1 MKVEEILNRKKG
13 YLILEDG
20 VKLEGYLFGAE
31 TSVSGELVFSTGM
44 VGYPESISDPSYTG
58 QILVFSYPLIG
69 NYGVPSWKEVDPV
82 SKLPVNFESDKAHV
96 QAIICQDYTEEYSH
110 WAAQKSLSEWLKE
123 SGIPGLYGI
132 DTRALISKI
141 REKGSLKA
149 KIIVGSKDAD
159 SIPFED
165 INLRNLVAEVS
176 TKTIRTFQASEKVRK
191 NKRVIVLDC
200 GIKYNQIRCLLNR
213 GMDIKVVP
221 WDYDVVAKEPLDQW
235 DGLFISN
242 GPGDPALCSTAIEN
256 IRKVLALPTPKPVF
270 GVCMGNQLLGHAAG
284 CKTHKMK
291 YGNRGL
297 NQPCVDQ
304 KTGRCHITSQNHGY
318 VIDTDS
324 LPADGQWKTYF
335 INANDG
341 TNEGI
346 YHSSKPF
353 FSVQFHPEAKAGPT
367 DTEYLF
373 DNFVSYIM
381 GEPLTSPMNHS
392 KIIETPKKINK
403 VLILGSGGLSIGQ
416 AGEFDYSGSQAIK
429 ALKEEGVKTV
439 LINPNIATVQTSP
452 GLADKVYFL
461 PVNAVSV
468 KKVIENE
475 NPDGI
480 LVTFGGQTALNCGIE
495 LYKSGILEKYN
506 VKVLGTPIETII
518 ATEDRG
524 IFAEKLEEINEHIA
538 PSMAC
543 DTLEEAIYQ
552 ADRIGYPVIIRAAY
566 CLGGLGSGF
575 ANNKEQLISLVT
587 EALATSSQVLVE
599 KSLKGWKEIEY
610 EVLRDSHDNCI
621 TVCNMENFDPLGI
634 HTGESIVVAP
644 SQTLTDR
651 EYQMLREVAIKTVRH
666 LGVIGECNIQ
676 YALNPDTED
685 YCIIEVNAR
694 LSRSSALASKATGY
708 PLAFI
713 SAKVALGF
721 DLANLRNTITKKTT
735 ACFEPS
741 LDYLVVKMPR
751 WDLKKFNRVSPKIS
765 SSMKSVGEVMSIG
778 RKFEEAIQKAIR
790 MVMDNTVDG
799 FQAGIY
805 PTSDEEL
812 ENPTN
817 NRIFVLA
824 SAFRDGYSVD
834 RVHSLTKID
843 RWFLTKLKYIIDLE
857 THLSNYRETS
867 IPAELLLHAKQ
878 NGFSDKQIAK
888 AVGTTEL
895 SIRENRKRCGVVP
908 LTKHID
914 TVAAEFPAQNN
925 YLYMTYNASVD
936 DIEIT
941 DKAFITLGSGSYRI
955 GSSVEFDWCAVSC
968 IRTLRSLGQKS
979 IMINFNPETVSTD
992 YDECDYLYFEE
1003 LSLERVLDIY
1013 ERGGPDSNNGVILSV
1028 GGQIPNNLAIPLLR
1042 CNVKVLGTHPDMID
1056 NAENRYKFSRLLDTI
1071 GIDQPLW
1078 KELTSIEDTKVF
1090 CESVGFPCLVR
1101 PSYVLSG
1108 AAMNVVHSA
1117 ADLEA
1122 FLTEAAAV
1130 SRDHPV
1136 VISKFIQEAK
1146 EIEIDAVADNGQIVL
1161 FAISEHVENAG
1172 VHSGDATLVC
1182 PAQDL
1187 DNNTVQQVEETARK
1201 IAAALNVSGPFNI
1214 QFIAKNNEIK
1224 VIECNLRCS
1233 RSFPF
1238 ISKTLNVD
1246 FIELATKIIIRQ
1258 PYELP
1263 TIKDVNYVGVKVPQF
1278 SFIRLKGADPVLGVE
1293 MASTG
1298 EVACFGNTREEAYI
1312 KGLIS
1317 TGFKAPEQ
1325 NVLISIGPFK
1335 EKQEFLP
1342 SARKLID
1349 MGYTLF
1355 GTQGTAD
1362 FYSENGVKITQ
1373 LDWDEEE
1380 LGDKPITK
1388 KMTNNIIHLFIN
1400 LPSKNK
1406 YRRPS
1411 SFMSKGYSLRRVAVD
1426 FQVPLITN
1434 IKCAKLF
1441 VDSLAYMKGPMALET
1456 VDYRTSTKN
1465 RIVQLPG
1472 LIDVHVHLREPGATH
1487 KEDWDSGTASALAG
1501 GFTIVGAMPNTNP
1514 PVHNAE
1520 TFELCH
1526 SLATSK
1532 ARCDYGIFV
1541 GATIT
1546 NTTTA
1551 AQLAPQSMAMKM
1563 YLEETFAPLP
1573 LKDDIQAWR
1582 EHVIN
1587 WPGHTPICVH
1597 ADGRN
1602 LAAIMMLCWSHNK
1615 AIHVCHVSH
1624 KEEIDLIRDAKLRGM
1639 RITCEVSPHHLILSE
1654 KDIPRIGSG
1663 QSEVRPKLGT
1673 EEDRLA
1679 LWKNIDYID
1688 MIATDH
1694 APHTYEE
1701 KCMAKPPPGFPG
1713 LETSLTLM
1721 LTAVHEGKITLDE
1734 LVQKM
1739 HTNPKNIF
1747 SLPDQPNT
1755 YIEVDL
1761 DEEWTIPKKMEYSR
1775 CGWTPF
1781 EGLKVKGR
1789 VIKVVLRGTIVYNDG
1804 KILAAPGFGKDVR
1817 SKEFVS
1823 RVPTPAVST
1832 PFTATTTP
1840 LGHSLLVSQKPQT
1853 PLSISSPLIV
1863 ETSPSKK
1870 PYMNGVA
1877 TQQQQ
1882 QQQQTPIPTPTSQP
1896 VATPVQQPQST
1907 PPQTPIAH
1915 QPVIGS
1921 ILKKDEVIE
1930 SLFMSHQDNSFR
1942 GKHILSVKQFN
1953 RKHLH
1958 YLFGLA
1964 HEMRTIVKRSG
1975 GCDTLKG
1982 KVLAT
1987 LFYEPSTRTQCSF
2000 TAAMERLGG
2009 SVVSVDSSSSSVAKG
2024 ESISDTIRTLE
2035 SYCDA
2040 VVMRHPQVGS
2050 IESAINHAKKPVINA
2065 GDGIGEHPTQALLDV
2080 FTIREE
2086 LGTVNGLTITLLGD
2100 LKHGRTVHSLVRLL
2114 SLYQVK
2120 LNYVS
2125 PSTLRMPQEIIQ
2137 ELAAKGIEQKE
2148 YNRLEDVLPSTNV
2161 LYVTRIQ
2168 KERFSDI
2175 SQYESVKDQF
2185 IITPHTLTKAMDNMI
2200 VMHPLPR
2207 VNEISIEVDS
2217 DPRAAYFRQMENGM
2231 YVRMALL
2238 ASIFDKF

>member
-1 MKVEEILNRKKG
+1 MSDISSNILNRKKG
-13 YLILEDG
+13 FLILEDG
-20 VKLEGYLFGAE
+20 SKLEGYVFGAHK
-31 TSVSGELVFSTGM
+31 SVVGECVFSTGM

-69 NYGVPSWKEVDPV
+69 NYGVPSFKEVDPH
-82 SKLPVNFESDKAHV
+82 SKLPINFESERAHC
-96 QAIICQDYTEEYSH
+96 QAIIVSDYTDDYSH
-110 WAAQKSLSEWLKE
+110 WAAERSLSEWLAD
-123 SGIPGLYGI
+123 SGIPALYGI
-132 DTRALISKI
+132 DTRALITKI
-141 REKGSLKA
+141 RETGSLKA
-149 KIIVGSKDAD
+149 KVVMAD
-159 SIPFED
+159 ELQSMATVPFED

-176 TKTIRTFQASEKVRK
+176 TKSVRTFEAAPAVRK

-200 GIKYNQIRCLLNR
+200 GVKYNQLRCLLNR
-213 GMDIKVVP
+213 GMDLKVVP
-221 WDYDVVAKEPLDQW
+221 WDYDVVANEKPEDW
-235 DGLFISN
+235 HGLFISN
-242 GPGDPALCSTAIEN
+242 GPGDPSLCGKAIDN
-256 IRKVLALPTPKPVF
+256 IRKVLALPAAKPVF
-270 GVCMGNQLLGHAAG
+270 GVCMGNQLLGWAAG
-284 CKTHKMK
+284 AKTHKMPF
-291 YGNRGL
+291 GNRGL

-304 KTGRCHITSQNHGY
+304 LTGRCHITSQNHGF

-324 LPADGQWKTYF
+324 LPAGSGWKTYF

-341 TNEGI
+341 SNEGI
-346 YHSSKPF
+346 YHESKPF

-373 DNFVSYIM
+373 DNFVAYVL
-381 GEPLTSPMNHS
+381 GEKSDSPMNRS
-392 KIIETPKKINK
+392 KRIETPKNIKK
-403 VLILGSGGLSIGQ
+403 VLLLGSGGLSIGQ

-429 ALKEEGVKTV
+429 ALKEEGIKTV

-461 PVNAVSV
+461 PVNADSV
-468 KKVIENE
+468 TKVIINE
-475 NPDGI
+475 KPDGI

-495 LYKSGILEKYN
+495 LYKSGTLEKYG
-506 VKVLGTPIETII
+506 VKVLGTPIDTII

-543 DTLEEAIYQ
+543 NTIEESLFQ
-552 ADRIGYPVIIRAAY
+552 AERIGYPVIVRAAY

-575 ANNKEQLISLVT
+575 ANNKEQLTSLVT
-587 EALATSSQVLVE
+587 EAFATSSQVLIE

-651 EYQMLREVAIKTVRH
+651 EYQMLRECAIKTVRH
-666 LGVIGECNIQ
+666 LGVVGECNIQ
-676 YALNPDTED
+676 YALNPDSEE

-713 SAKVALGF
+713 SAKVALGY
-721 DLANLRNTITKKTT
+721 DLATLRNTITKKTT

-751 WDLKKFNRVSPKIS
+751 WDLKKFSRVSNKIS

-790 MVMDNTVDG
+790 MVMDGGVDG

-817 NRIFVLA
+817 NRILVLA
-824 SAFRDGYSVD
+824 SAFADGYSVEK
-834 RVHSLTKID
+834 VHQLTKID
-843 RWFLTKLKYIIDLE
+843 RWFLTKLKDIIDLE
-857 THLSNYRETS
+857 ITMTKNYREQQL
-867 IPAELLLHAKQ
+867 PAELLKHAKQ
-878 NGFSDKQIAK
+878 QGFSDKQIGRAI
-888 AVGTTEL
+888 GSTEL
-895 SIRENRKRCGVVP
+895 AVREMRKQMNITPVV
-908 LTKHID
+908 KHID

-925 YLYMTYNASVD
+925 YLYMTYNASTN
-936 DIEIT
+936 DIDINE
-941 DKAFITLGSGSYRI
+941 KAYITLGSGSYRI

-968 IRTLRSLGQKS
+968 IRTLRKLGQKS

-992 YDECDYLYFEE
+992 YDECDYLFFEE

-1013 ERGGPDSNNGVILSV
+1013 ERGGPDSTNGVILSV
-1028 GGQIPNNLAIPLLR
+1028 GGQIPNNLAIPLSR

-1056 NAENRYKFSRLLDTI
+1056 SAENRYKFSRLLDTI

-1078 KELTSIEDTKVF
+1078 KELTSVNDTKEF

-1108 AAMNVVHSA
+1108 AAMNVVNSSSE
-1117 ADLEA
+1117 LES

-1187 DNNTVQQVEETARK
+1187 DNNTITKIEDTARK
-1201 IAAALNVSGPFNI
+1201 IAAALSVSGPFNI

-1238 ISKTLNVD
+1238 VSKTLNVD
-1246 FIELATKIIIRQ
+1246 FIELATKIIIGSAYKTPQ
-1258 PYELP
+1258 LDEC
-1263 TIKDVNYVGVKVPQF
+1263 NFVGVKVPQF

-1317 TGFKAPEQ
+1317 TGFRCPEK
-1325 NVLISIGPFK
+1325 NVLLSIGPFK
-1335 EKQEFLP
+1335 EKNEFLP
-1342 SARKLID
+1342 AARKLVD
-1349 MGYTLF
+1349 LGYALF
-1355 GTQGTAD
+1355 GTKGTSD
-1362 FYSENGVKITQ
+1362 FYQENGVPITQ
-1373 LDWDEEE
+1373 LDWDEEV
-1380 LGDKPITK
+1380 LGDNITK
-1388 KMTNNIIHLFIN
+1388 KLTDNIHLFIN

-1411 SFMSKGYSLRRVAVD
+1411 SFMSRGYSLRRVAID
-1426 FQVPLITN
+1426 FNVPLITN

-1441 VDSLAYMKGPMALET
+1441 VDSIPFMRGPMALDK
-1456 VDYRTSTKN
+1456 VDCRSSNKT
-1465 RIVQLPG
+1465 IILPG

-1487 KEDWDSGTASALAG
+1487 KEDWESGTASALAG

-1514 PVHNAE
+1514 PIMNAE
-1520 TFELCH
+1520 TFELC
-1526 SLATSK
+1526 SKLAAAK
-1532 ARCDYGIFV
+1532 AHCDYGIYV
-1541 GATIT
+1541 GATFT
-1546 NTTTA
+1546 NTQTA
-1551 AQLAPQSMAMKM
+1551 ASLANESMAMKM

-1573 LKDDIQAWR
+1573 LKDDINAWR
-1582 EHVIN
+1582 DHVMN
-1587 WPGHTPICVH
+1587 WPGTTPICVH

-1602 LAAIMMLCWSHNK
+1602 LAAVMMLGWMYNK
-1615 AIHVCHVSH
+1615 HIHVCHVSH

-1639 RITCEVSPHHLILSE
+1639 KISCEVSPHHLVLTTE
-1654 KDIPRIGSG
+1654 DIPRIGEG
-1663 QSEVRPKLGT
+1663 QSEVRPRLGT
-1673 EEDRLA
+1673 PEDRQA
-1679 LWKNIDYID
+1679 LWDNIDYID

-1701 KCMAKPPPGFPG
+1701 KCSAKPPPGFPG
-1713 LETSLTLM
+1713 LETSLPLM
-1721 LTAVHEGKITLDE
+1721 LNAVHQGRLTLQQLKE
-1734 LVQKM
+1734 KM
-1739 HTNPKNIF
+1739 HDNPIKLF
-1747 SLPDQPNT
+1747 SLPEQPDT
-1755 YIEVDL
+1755 YIEVDM
-1761 DEEWTIPKKMEYSR
+1761 DEEYAIGKPEYSR

-1781 EGLKVKGR
+1781 EGVKVRGR
-1789 VIKVVLRGTIVYNDG
+1789 VVRVVLRGKLAYLDG
-1804 KILAAPGFGKDVR
+1804 KVLAPAGYGKNVR
-1817 SKEFVS
+1817 DMLPLKPVAAQVAATSVVNTPSVELSPKRRPLQISKDGS
-1823 RVPTPAVST
+1823 GIPPQ
-1832 PFTATTTP
+1832 P
-1840 LGHSLLVSQKPQT
+1840 LIGTSMKKDDAIQLLHPQT
-1853 PLSISSPLIV
+1853 D
-1863 ETSPSKK
+1863 
-1870 PYMNGVA
+1870 G
-1877 TQQQQ
+1877 
-1882 QQQQTPIPTPTSQP
+1882 
-1896 VATPVQQPQST
+1896 
-1907 PPQTPIAH
+1907 
-1915 QPVIGS
+1915 
-1921 ILKKDEVIE
+1921 
-1930 SLFMSHQDNSFR
+1930 SLF
-1942 GKHILSVKQFN
+1942 GKHIYTVKQFN
-1953 RKHLH
+1953 RKTLH
-1958 YLFGLA
+1958 QIFGLA
-1964 HEMRTIVKRSG
+1964 HEMRLQVKKSG
-1975 GCDTLKG
+1975 GSNILAG
-1982 KVLAT
+1982 KILAT
-1987 LFYEPSTRTQCSF
+1987 LFYEPSSRTQCSF
-2000 TAAMERLGG
+2000 TAAFERLGG
-2009 SVVSVDSSSSSVAKG
+2009 KCISIDSVSSSVAKG
-2024 ESISDTIRTLE
+2024 ESLPDTIRTLE
-2035 SYCDA
+2035 SYADA
-2040 VVMRHPQVGS
+2040 IVLRHPQVGS
-2050 IESAINHAKKPVINA
+2050 VETAIKFAKKPIING

-2086 LGTVNGLTITLLGD
+2086 LGTVNGLTITLIGD
-2100 LKHGRTVHSLVRLL
+2100 LKNGRTVHSLVRLL

-2125 PSTLRMPQEIIQ
+2125 PKSLAMPEEIVKELEARGIQ
-2137 ELAAKGIEQKE
+2137 QQQFEKLDA
-2148 YNRLEDVLPSTNV
+2148 VLPTTNV
-2161 LYVTRIQ
+2161 LYVTRVQ
-2168 KERFSDI
+2168 KERFTDLA
-2175 SQYESVKDQF
+2175 QYEAVKDSL

-2207 VNEISIEVDS
+2207 VNEISVEVDS

-2238 ASIFDKF
+2238 ASILGKQD